1 MYYQIL
7 LILAENFRNPMTQ
20 DRKQKKRVVV
30 SYKNLSPELQEEI
43 KKQYP
48 NGYTDRML
56 RIDKGPGDFFYAIML
71 ETEDISYLV
80 KVDVKVDEQ
89 VEEEEEKDYY
99 NDEIKD
105 SDEQLIEDTADDED
119 E

>member
-1 MYYQIL
+1 MA
-7 LILAENFRNPMTQ
+7 LANKP
-20 DRKQKKRVVV
+20 KKRVVV

-48 NGYTDRML
+48 NGYTDSML

-71 ETEDISYLV
+71 ETEDVSYLV
-80 KVDVKVDEQ
+80 KVDVKVDDQ
-89 VEEEEEKDYY
+89 LDEEEDKDYY
-99 NDEIKD
+99 NDDIKD
-105 SDEQLIEDTADDED
+105 ADDDQIIAEELEDED

>member
-20 DRKQKKRVVV
+20 DKKQKKRVVV

-105 SDEQLIEDTADDED
+105 SDEQLIEDE
-119 E
+119 

>member
-1 MYYQIL
+1 
-7 LILAENFRNPMTQ
+7 
-20 DRKQKKRVVV
+20 
-30 SYKNLSPELQEEI
+30 
-43 KKQYP
+43 
-48 NGYTDRML
+48 
-56 RIDKGPGDFFYAIML
+56 ML

-105 SDEQLIEDTADDED
+105 SDEQLIEDTAYDED
-119 E
+119 EETAGVMPDTVFSRQTHNTTQHNTTSIQ